1 MIRDRR
7 DSDRAAVID
16 LVHKRTPQVDEQRVA
31 SLLDATDRTVYVDLV
46 ADRDGTVVAWG
57 STFARAGMTGMLFGR
72 VVVCA
77 EEEGRGVGSQLHAR
91 MRRDPPDQIHR
102 LRGIVFDTDQ
112 RALDIVE
119 HWGYQRYE
127 LCHVSRLDLADA
139 TSPTVVPDVAIEACP
154 DLRFADDD
162 PVLAMLDRA
171 ETNPERAHGLF
182 VTPTMMRSFATGGTP
197 VGLVARVAGAPIG
210 LIHGSVSGDR
220 MLITYLCVDP
230 PFRGRG
236 IALTLKKR
244 LHDEG
249 RRLGATHVITGNEHA
264 NLAVR
269 SLNTRLGYRRLHG
282 EVRVQTTI
290 T

>member
-1 MIRDRR
+1 
-7 DSDRAAVID
+7 
-16 LVHKRTPQVDEQRVA
+16 
-31 SLLDATDRTVYVDLV
+31 
-46 ADRDGTVVAWG
+46 
-57 STFARAGMTGMLFGR
+57 
-72 VVVCA
+72 
-77 EEEGRGVGSQLHAR
+77 
-91 MRRDPPDQIHR
+91 MRRDPPNQIHR

-112 RALDIVE
+112 WALDVVE

-162 PVLAMLDRA
+162 AVLAMLDRA

-182 VTPTMMRSFATGGTP
+182 VTPTMMRSLATGGTP
-197 VGLVARVAGAPIG
+197 VGFVARVAGAPIG

-249 RRLGATHVITGNEHA
+249 RRLGATHVITGKRARQPRCPKPQHP
-264 NLAVR
+264 
-269 SLNTRLGYRRLHG
+269 TRLPPPPRRSPGSDHQHLNLPPRNPGARQPRSRPPSNQPHSPQETAHRRDQALH
-282 EVRVQTTI
+282 RVSRRGVPSCPASFRLPFVVK
-290 T
+290 